1 MVGPILDLLR
11 AERPARRFFLAH
23 AQSSLGTGAAYV
35 ALLLLAYER
44 LESPW
49 AISLILLAEFVPG
62 MFLGP
67 VFGAAAD
74 RWSRRSCTIVADV
87 VRAVAFV
94 AIAFADGFGAT
105 LGLALLAG
113 VGTGLFTPAAM
124 AGLPSLVRKDRLP
137 AATSLYGVL
146 ADLGYTV
153 GPALAALGLLIASPE
168 AVLLAN
174 GVTFALSALLLVGLP
189 FGDRPPWNRREKR
202 RSLLADARDGS
213 RTIIGMPGV
222 RTVILSSS
230 AIILFAGLFNV
241 AEFLLAT
248 QELGAGNSAF
258 SVLVGVFGL
267 GVGVG
272 SLVGARGGTMNVLKR
287 RYVTGLALTGV
298 GFLGAGL
305 APGYAIAAGTFAV
318 AGFGNGLVLVHE
330 RLLLQ
335 SAVHDGL
342 LGRVFGLKDATTA
355 WGFGLAF
362 AAGGALVSLLG
373 TRELL
378 VISGI
383 GALLVA
389 LISWLALARTWTT
402 DALEEEPV
410 VDGLP
415 VESRE
420 RAGPVAGIAG

>member
-1 MVGPILDLLR
+1 MRPILELLR

-49 AISLILLAEFVPG
+49 AISLILLADFFPG

-67 VFGAAAD
+67 IFGAAAD
-74 RWSRRSCTIVADV
+74 RWSRRSCAIAADV
-87 VRAVAFV
+87 VRAVAFA
-94 AIAFADGFGAT
+94 AIAFVDGFGAT

-146 ADLGYTV
+146 ADLGYTA
-153 GPALAALGLLIASPE
+153 GPALAALGLLVASPE
-168 AVLLAN
+168 AVMFAN
-174 GVTFALSALLLVGLP
+174 GVTFALSAALLVGLP
-189 FGDRPPWNRREKR
+189 FGDRPDWNRRQGR
-202 RSLLADARDGS
+202 RSLLADARDGT
-213 RTIIGMPGV
+213 RTIWRMPGV

-230 AIILFAGLFNV
+230 AVILFAGLFNV

-248 QELGAGNSAF
+248 QELDAGNSAF

-272 SLVGARGGTMNVLKR
+272 SLVGARGGTMRALKR
-287 RYVTGLALTGV
+287 RYVSGLALTGV

-305 APGYAIAAGTFAV
+305 APGYVVAALTFAV
-318 AGFGNGLVLVHE
+318 AGFGNGLVVVHE

-335 SAVHDGL
+335 STVRDDL

-362 AAGGALVSLLG
+362 VAGGALVALIG

-378 VISGI
+378 VLSGV
-383 GALLVA
+383 GALLVTA
-389 LISWLALARTWTT
+389 VSWLALARTWTS
-402 DALEEEPV
+402 DGQVVEGVPAEDRESGPV
-410 VDGLP
+410 VG
-415 VESRE
+415 VR
-420 RAGPVAGIAG
+420 G